1 MNLDRI
7 VANCDQVMK
16 SMPHVL
22 PFERRVL
29 LFRQW
34 IEQERE
40 QAARVRTN
48 ITIRRTHV
56 IEDALATLGRVDAMT
71 FKSTWKI
78 HFINEQGLDEAG
90 IDESGLFREFV
101 ESACQ
106 QIFHPDLN
114 IFSRTEEDQRM
125 YARTTETD

>member
-1 MNLDRI
+1 
-7 VANCDQVMK
+7 MK

-34 IEQERE
+34 IEQDRA
-40 QAARVRTN
+40 QAAAVRTHV
-48 ITIRRTHV
+48 TIRRTHI
-56 IEDALATLGRVDAMT
+56 IEDALAELGLVDSLA

-90 IDESGLFREFV
+90 IDENGLFREFV
-101 ESACQ
+101 EVACQ

-114 IFSRTEEDQRM
+114 LFSRTEEDQRM
-125 YARTTETD
+125 CA

>member
-1 MNLDRI
+1 
-7 VANCDQVMK
+7 MK

-22 PFERRVL
+22 PFERRVV

-34 IEQERE
+34 VEQDRA
-40 QAARVRTN
+40 QAGAVQTR

-56 IEDALATLGRVDAMT
+56 IEDALAALGRVDAMK

-90 IDESGLFREFV
+90 IDEAGLFREFV
-101 ESACQ
+101 EIACQ

-114 IFSRTEEDQRM
+114 LFSRTEEDQRM
-125 YARTTETD
+125 YASTTQIATLAR